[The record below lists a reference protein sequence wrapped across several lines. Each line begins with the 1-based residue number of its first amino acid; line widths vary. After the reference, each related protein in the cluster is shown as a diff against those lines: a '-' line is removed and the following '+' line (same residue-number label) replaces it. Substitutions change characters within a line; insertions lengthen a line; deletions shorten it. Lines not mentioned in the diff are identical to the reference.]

1 MLYYGYLGLLCVFLI
16 YLCLCL
22 RFLPAFDNF
31 QIKEKKELI
40 PGH

>member
-1 MLYYGYLGLLCVFLI
+1 MMLYYGYLGLLRVFLI

-22 RFLPAFDNF
+22 RFLPAFGHDNF
-31 QIKEKKELI
+31 KMKELI